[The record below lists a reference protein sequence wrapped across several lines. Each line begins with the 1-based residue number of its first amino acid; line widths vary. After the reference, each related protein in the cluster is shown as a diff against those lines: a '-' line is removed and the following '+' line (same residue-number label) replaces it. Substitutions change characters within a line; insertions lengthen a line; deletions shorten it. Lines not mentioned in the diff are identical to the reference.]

1 MKRQTFVIDTHGNV
15 TVKDVCGM
23 GMSCQQ
29 ATADIEKLLK
39 TNLEFIDF
47 YVRYIGRQ
55 SNREWSTKQA
65 KFINSI
71 YRSIPKKITFA
82 K

>member
-29 ATADIEKLLK
+29 ATADIEKLLG
-39 TNLEFIDF
+39 TVDENSRGLTENYYQEVDPL
-47 YVRYIGRQ
+47 VL
-55 SNREWSTKQA
+55 KQEA
-65 KFINSI
+65 
-71 YRSIPKKITFA
+71 
-82 K
+82 

>member
-1 MKRQTFVIDTHGNV
+1 MRRINLAMERKAKKQN
-15 TVKDVCGM
+15 
-23 GMSCQQ
+23 
-29 ATADIEKLLK
+29 LK